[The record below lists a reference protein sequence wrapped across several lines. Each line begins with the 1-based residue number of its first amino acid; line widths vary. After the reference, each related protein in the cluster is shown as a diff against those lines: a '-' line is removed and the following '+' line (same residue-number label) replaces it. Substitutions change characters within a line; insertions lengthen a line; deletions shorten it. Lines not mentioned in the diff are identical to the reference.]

1 MALVVLDGAISPNVP
16 NAPKK
21 AVMVS
26 VSYAANTS
34 IASCDVLD
42 FRGFKNL
49 AVLPAV
55 GMTGVTLWAAG
66 SSTLAGFARVND
78 LGTSGSVA
86 VSATQW
92 IAIDPAKIG
101 QYSYLQIQAG
111 ATTGT
116 VSLMA
121 ST

>member
-1 MALVVLDGAISPNVP
+1 MALVVFDGSYSPNVP
-16 NAPKK
+16 SGPKK

-42 FRGFKNL
+42 FRNYKHL
-49 AVLPAV
+49 AVRPGV
-55 GMTGVTLWAAG
+55 GMTGVTVWAAA
-66 SSTLAGFARVND
+66 SSTLAGFNRVND
-78 LGTSGSVA
+78 FGTSGSVA

-92 IAIDPAKIG
+92 ITLDPNKLAP
-101 QYSYLQIQAG
+101 YSYLQIQAG

-116 VSLMA
+116 IMLMA

>member
-1 MALVVLDGAISPNVP
+1 MALVVFDRANSPNVP
-16 NAPKK
+16 GGPRK

-42 FRGFKNL
+42 FRGFRNL
-49 AVLPAV
+49 AVLPTD
-55 GMTGVTLWAAG
+55 GMTGVTIWAAG
-66 SSTLAGFARVND
+66 STAVAGFKRVND
-78 LGTSGSVA
+78 LGVTGSIA

-92 IAIDPAKIG
+92 VSIDPAKIG
-101 QYSYLQIQAG
+101 AYSYLMIQAG

-116 VSLMA
+116 IPVMA
-121 ST
+121 SD